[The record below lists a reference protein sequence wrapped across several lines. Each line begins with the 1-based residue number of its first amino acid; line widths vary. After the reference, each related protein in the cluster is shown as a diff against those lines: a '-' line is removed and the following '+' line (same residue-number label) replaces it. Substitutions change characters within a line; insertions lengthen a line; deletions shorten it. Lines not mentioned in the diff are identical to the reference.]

1 MERIESGPVQP
12 FENRRRLILPLAAI
26 LLTGLLLRT
35 WGLSWGLPER
45 TDLHPDEFMY
55 VIQHA
60 LNVSWQQPDPGFI
73 NYPSF
78 LCYSTALIHGALKHF
93 DSARPDWKAYLV
105 GRAISAVYGTLT
117 ILVVFCLARRLGADA
132 IGALLAAAWTALLP
146 LHVWDS
152 HVAATDVMM
161 TFWIMAT
168 LLAAVHLQSTPRVS
182 IALLAGLSLG
192 LATGSK
198 YTAAVT
204 CLAPLVAVLLAPVS
218 WSRRVALLGVVAAAS
233 LIACFLVTP
242 FSFLRFRDL
251 LAAMAFENAHT
262 HSHHYGFSVPAAGF
276 QYRRGIYQ
284 LFAAWPFSFGIP
296 LYLAAI
302 VGTLRFAWKPARIRW
317 IILAF
322 AAAFLFLTCRMT
334 YTPIRYYMP
343 LIVLGTLCAALWLGT
358 ELAATPRG
366 ARFWLMLVLVLAITG
381 YTTAFTV
388 SSTRRYAH
396 DTRIA
401 AERWIA
407 ANMAPNETLNVF
419 GLNHYFG
426 LARDISRCRI
436 LPEDDIIQVKLAS
449 TNDLLEISSLH
460 YLRHVRHDNHPFI
473 EQYFRLQ
480 NSPDSFELLA
490 RFDAPFLNRDLYG
503 RLDPMFRCYFV
514 APTIEIYR
522 PRHDPEVADIPGE
535 TEAQQLAH

>member
-1 MERIESGPVQP
+1 MERIDSVPVQP
-12 FENRRRLILPLAAI
+12 FENRRRLILPLVAI
-26 LLTGLLLRT
+26 VLTGLLLRT

-45 TDLHPDEFMY
+45 TDLHPDEYMY

-93 DSARPDWKAYLV
+93 DPARPDWKAYLV
-105 GRAISAVYGTLT
+105 GRAISATYGTLT
-117 ILVVFCLARRLGADA
+117 ILIVFCLARRLGANA

-161 TFWIMAT
+161 TFWILAT
-168 LLAAVHLQSTPRVS
+168 LLAAVHLQSAPRVS
-182 IALLAGLSLG
+182 IALLAGLCLG

-198 YTAAVT
+198 YTAAIT

-218 WSRRVALLGVVAAAS
+218 WPRRVVLLGVVAAAS

-251 LAAMAFENAHT
+251 LVAMAFENAHT
-262 HSHHYGFSVPAAGF
+262 NSHHYGFSVPAAGF
-276 QYRRGIYQ
+276 QYRRGLYQ
-284 LFAAWPFSFGIP
+284 LLAAWPFSFGLP

-302 VGTLRFAWKPARIRW
+302 VGTLRFAWKPARVRW
-317 IILAF
+317 IVLVF
-322 AAAFLFLTCRMT
+322 AAAFLCLTCRMN

-343 LIVLGTLCAALWLGT
+343 LLVLGTICAALWLGT
-358 ELAATPRG
+358 ELARTPRD
-366 ARFWLMLVLVLAITG
+366 ARYWFMLALVLGITA

-388 SSTRRYAH
+388 SSTRRYTH

-401 AERWIA
+401 AEHWIA
-407 ANMAPNETLNVF
+407 ANLAPNETLNVF
-419 GLNHYFG
+419 GWKHYFG
-426 LARDISRCRI
+426 LARDNSRHRL
-436 LPEDDIIQVKLAS
+436 LPEAAVVLVKHAS
-449 TNDLLEISSLH
+449 TNELLEISSLH
-460 YLRHVRHDNHPFI
+460 YLRHVRHDNHPFNR
-473 EQYFRLQ
+473 QYFRLH
-480 NSPDSFELLA
+480 NSPEAFELLA

-522 PRHDPEVADIPGE
+522 PCHDPEVIKPLGE
-535 TEAQQLAH
+535 TEAQQLAQ